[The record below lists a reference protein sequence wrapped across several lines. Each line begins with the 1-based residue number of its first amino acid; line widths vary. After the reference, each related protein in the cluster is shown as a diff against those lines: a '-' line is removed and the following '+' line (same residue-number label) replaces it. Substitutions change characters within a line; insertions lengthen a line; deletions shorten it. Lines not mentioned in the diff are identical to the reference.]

1 MSLPRALVFIVL
13 LALGGLVVMR
23 TRMLPGT
30 QAPQDLPDRGAMMG
44 SELVTDSRRISLDS
58 RAAEAVDQAS
68 LVGHARA
75 LELARD
81 NTRGVEALDAGD
93 LDRAIALFEG
103 CVDGGPDEPIFQRNL
118 AEALARRAAVGRTA
132 GDVELRERSMLDLE
146 RAIELDP
153 SRTDLTDFLARWQTS
168 AAAEQGFWRKQTEH
182 FEFSF
187 DGTRDELMWGTAP
200 LENELEA
207 AYHEFGELFGLYPIE
222 AGRARFRV
230 VLYRPETFGSVTGLD
245 DWAAGAFDG
254 TVRVPVEDLSSET
267 ERLRSVLRHEL
278 IHAFIHEVGGPRVPG
293 WLNEGLAQLQ
303 EPPFHNERLPLLEKA
318 HSRLRGESLFTLEE
332 LRGSLISWTDRDAIE
347 LAYAQSLAFV
357 AYVERMYSERVLIDM
372 VAGCKQGRSPEQ
384 TFEAAV
390 GVELGVVLE
399 DLARGM

>member
-1 MSLPRALVFIVL
+1 MSLARAAALMIL
-13 LALGGLVVMR
+13 LILGGFVFMR
-23 TRMLPGT
+23 TSAGLLEFGASGEVDSSPARAPG
-30 QAPQDLPDRGAMMG
+30 AGDGA
-44 SELVTDSRRISLDS
+44 RRVALNS
-58 RAAEAVDQAS
+58 RAPEAVDQAS
-68 LVGHARA
+68 LAGHTRA

-81 NTRGVEALDAGD
+81 NTQGVDALDAGD
-93 LDRAIALFEG
+93 LDLAVTLFEG
-103 CVDGGPDEPIFQRNL
+103 CVAGGPDEPIFQRNL

-132 GDVELRERSMLDLE
+132 GDVELRERSMLDLV

-153 SRTDLTDFLARWQTS
+153 ARTDLTEFLARWRKS
-168 AAAEQGFWRKQTEH
+168 AEAEHDFWRKQTDH

-207 AYHEFGELFGLYPIE
+207 AYHEFGELFDLYPVE

-254 TVRVPVEDLSSET
+254 TVRVPVEDLSRET

-278 IHAFIHEVGGPRVPG
+278 IHAFVHEVGGARVPG
-293 WLNEGLAQLQ
+293 WLNEGFAQLQ
-303 EPPFHNERLPLLEKA
+303 EPPFRNERLPLLNKA
-318 HSRLRGESLFTLEE
+318 KATLRGADLFSLEE

-372 VAGCKQGRSPEQ
+372 IAGCKQGRSPEE
-384 TFEAAV
+384 TFVAEL
-390 GVELGVVLE
+390 GVELDVVLE
-399 DLARGM
+399 DFTGAY